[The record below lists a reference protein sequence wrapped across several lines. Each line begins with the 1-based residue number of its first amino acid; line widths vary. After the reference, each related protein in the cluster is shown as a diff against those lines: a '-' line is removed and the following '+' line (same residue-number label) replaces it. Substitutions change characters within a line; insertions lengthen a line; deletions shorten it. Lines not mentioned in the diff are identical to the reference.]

1 MFYRSRVVAMTDV
14 IDLLALCRVRDV
26 SWSFV
31 AREAQRPGGL
41 TNLRECRSSEKG
53 TEASE
58 SLTLLRAARPKMDE
72 HQEWVARTLD
82 TLTSEGV
89 RLTTVLDEDYPANL
103 RVIFNLPPFLFYR
116 GSLREDDAR
125 SVAIVGTRDA
135 TRAGIGEAAALAKA
149 LTECGVTVLSGLAR
163 GIDTAAHR
171 ATLDAGGR
179 TIAVMGTGVRTIY
192 PAENRD
198 LAAEIA
204 EKGALVSQFWP
215 DTPPRTDTFPRR
227 NIVTSGLS
235 QGTVVVEAS
244 ATSGAKM
251 QARLALQHGKKVYL
265 LSSLVRE
272 RDWARGYL
280 ERGAIEV
287 RDVSDIL
294 DRLMTPEAVQAKSDQ
309 RRQMT
314 LALG

>member
-1 MFYRSRVVAMTDV
+1 MSDV
-14 IDLLALCRVRDV
+14 IDLLAFCRVRDV

-41 TNLRECRSSEKG
+41 LNLRDCRSSEKG
-53 TEASE
+53 AEAAE
-58 SLTLLRAARPKMDE
+58 SLQLLHAARAAMPE
-72 HQEWVARTLD
+72 HQAWVARTLE
-82 TLTSEGV
+82 TLAGEGV
-89 RLTTVLDEDYPANL
+89 RTTTVLDEDYPANL

-116 GSLREDDAR
+116 GSLQDDDAR

-135 TRAGIGEAAALAKA
+135 SRAGVDEAAALAKA
-149 LTECGVTVLSGLAR
+149 LTECGVTVLSGLAK

-171 ATLDAGGR
+171 STLEAGGR
-179 TIAVMGTGVRTIY
+179 TIAVMGTGIRTVY

-198 LAAEIA
+198 LAAEII
-204 EKGALVSQFWP
+204 ERGAVVSQFWP

-227 NIVTSGLS
+227 NVVTSGMS

-251 QARLALQHGKKVYL
+251 QARLALQHGKKVFL

-287 RDVSDIL
+287 RDVADIL
-294 DRLMTPEAVQAKSDQ
+294 ERLQTPASVQAKSDQ